1 MDGIKF
7 VFDEVGSPL
16 GKRSNEID
24 IIKLWNSFHYY
35 IILYYIILSL
45 QNLTKAFW
53 VFINFHVK
61 NQLL

>member
-35 IILYYIILSL
+35 IILSL